1 MVFLVEACHSNESVF
16 STVRLKMTKIYRES
30 MEKQT
35 KYKTT
40 NFFLA
45 TCAFL
50 HLGEKISDDFRVNI
64 KPSHVMTLF
73 LGYVVCD

>member
-1 MVFLVEACHSNESVF
+1 
-16 STVRLKMTKIYRES
+16 